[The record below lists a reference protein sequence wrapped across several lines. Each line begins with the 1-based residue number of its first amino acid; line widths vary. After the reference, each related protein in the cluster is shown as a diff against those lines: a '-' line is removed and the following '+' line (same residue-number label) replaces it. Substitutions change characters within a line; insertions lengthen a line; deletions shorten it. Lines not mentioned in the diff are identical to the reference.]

1 MNNQQAEQL
10 KKIMMADS
18 YFAQP
23 ITPPFPQ
30 PLAIKSLQ
38 QTLNIKDTEGLVQF
52 IIASPKRFNESEKM
66 IMTQL
71 KDIQIALISI
81 MSNHL
86 SVLKKEDSE
95 AYYQPEHW
103 LETLNHLPLLSRN
116 KVESK
121 RLDKQTFDFSIAQA
135 FVQLLLGAA
144 INAASPSL
152 AEFIDFLRNQGQ
164 QIELGIRQSFDSY
177 KTITI
182 AGVTEILNH
191 NNQLIFVPKLKIMS
205 LRFSHRTAKM
215 LLASCSGRKFT
226 ISVEYTTITSIFDI
240 GALNN
245 PLINRQ
251 FYAFLNKFRQLSITQ
266 SDSFFSGDFLLQ

>member
-1 MNNQQAEQL
+1 M
-10 KKIMMADS
+10 
-18 YFAQP
+18 
-23 ITPPFPQ
+23 
-30 PLAIKSLQ
+30 
-38 QTLNIKDTEGLVQF
+38 
-52 IIASPKRFNESEKM
+52 
-66 IMTQL
+66 
-71 KDIQIALISI
+71 
-81 MSNHL
+81 
-86 SVLKKEDSE
+86 
-95 AYYQPEHW
+95 
-103 LETLNHLPLLSRN
+103 PLLSRN

-240 GALNN
+240 GALND

-266 SDSFFSGDFLLQ
+266 SDSFFSGDFYCNSINVISYIMVKGGIIYPPLRIKLKVTRYL